1 MKKALEDKDKAL
13 ADAQKT
19 ATEKTQAAEKKLATV
34 KRLEEDNTK
43 LKEERVAWSINMKEL
58 DKRAKGLEK
67 YLGDFAQKMFAK
79 LEGNFLRSNEF

>member
-43 LKEERVAWSINMKEL
+43 LKEERIAWNKNMKEL